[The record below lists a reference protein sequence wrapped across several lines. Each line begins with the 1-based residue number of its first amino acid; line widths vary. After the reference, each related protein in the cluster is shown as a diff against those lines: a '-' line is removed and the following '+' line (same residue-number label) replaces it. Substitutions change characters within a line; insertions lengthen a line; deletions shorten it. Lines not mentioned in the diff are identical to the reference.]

1 MSDNLGSLGAFLSFA
16 EQLADAARKETLPR
30 FRTGALITNKGG
42 SVFDP
47 VTEGDRE
54 AERAQRALI
63 KAQFPDHGIL
73 GEEFGSENEQALWR
87 WVLDPIDG
95 TRAFISGAT
104 TWTTLIALEWEKNP
118 VLGLIDQPFTEERW
132 IGIEGKSN
140 HVRIG
145 NTTPCRTSRVE
156 TLADS
161 RVATTDPRPTG
172 YFSPEESHSFEQL
185 AARARLAR
193 FSLDA
198 YGYGLLALG
207 EVDIVAEAA
216 MSRHDFAALIPI
228 VEGAG
233 GVISDWQGNRPTEEG
248 RGRVL
253 ATANPRLHEAA
264 LAVLSKTQ

>member
-1 MSDNLGSLGAFLSFA
+1 MSNQIGSPAAFLAFA
-16 EQLADAARKETLPR
+16 EQLANVARQETLPR
-30 FRTGALITNKGG
+30 FRSGVLITDKGD
-42 SVFDP
+42 SAFDP
-47 VTEGDRE
+47 VTEGDRA

-63 KAQFPDHGIL
+63 RAQFPDHGIY

-95 TRAFISGAT
+95 TRAFISGST
-104 TWTTLIALEWEKNP
+104 TWTTLIALEREKEA

-132 IGIEGKSN
+132 IGIEGESS
-140 HVRIG
+140 HVRAG
-145 NTTPCRTSRVE
+145 MRTTCRTSSVS
-156 TLADS
+156 TLANA

-172 YFSPEESHSFEQL
+172 YFSPEESNAFERL
-185 AARARLAR
+185 ATRARLAR

-207 EVDIVAEAA
+207 ELDIVAEAA
-216 MSRHDFAALIPI
+216 MKRHDFAALIPI

-233 GVISDWQGNRPTEEG
+233 GVITDWRGNRPNEEE

-253 ATANPRLHEAA
+253 ASANQRLHEAA
-264 LAVLSKTQ
+264 LGILSKI